1 METRTQTVPSTIGI
15 SSTLEG
21 FQYFKPAKRL
31 RQYFMLEALAR
42 QGLEGLTQ
50 RTLGRLAGLSPAVVN
65 QYLLE
70 FSQQGLVERVPL
82 NRRDLAYRLTPKGEA
97 CRRELM
103 VAYIR
108 ETFQL
113 FQHGKEELGRV
124 LQEHQR
130 RFDLRT
136 IVFYSAG
143 QVTEVLLQALEK
155 TTLRLLAIVDDDP
168 AKQGKPFFGYPVIA
182 RDDILRLK
190 PKPDAVIVTTFRYR
204 DQICENLKPVKAQG
218 IHVLGF

>member
-1 METRTQTVPSTIGI
+1 MEARASTVPSPVGL
-15 SSTLEG
+15 SSALRG

-31 RQYFMLEALAR
+31 KQYFMLEALAR
-42 QGLEGLTQ
+42 QELEGLTQ

-70 FSQQGLVERVPL
+70 FVQQGLVERVPL
-82 NRRDLAYRLTPKGEA
+82 NRRDFAYRLTPKGEA
-97 CRRELM
+97 RRRELM

-113 FQHGKEELGRV
+113 FQHGKAELGRV

-143 QVTEVLLQALEK
+143 QVTEVLLQALEG
-155 TTLRLLAIVDDDP
+155 TTLNLLAIVDDDP
-168 AKQGKPFFGYPVIA
+168 VKQGKPFFGYPVIA
-182 RDDILRLK
+182 RDDILKLR

-204 DQICENLKPVKAQG
+204 DQIYERLEPVKAQG
-218 IHVLGF
+218 IRVLGF

>member
-70 FSQQGLVERVPL
+70 FSQQGL
-82 NRRDLAYRLTPKGEA
+82 
-97 CRRELM
+97 
-103 VAYIR
+103 IR